1 MKRSYIFIGGF
12 LIFILIITIVG
23 SNIVTGNTSI
33 KKEKD
38 ILSVQSNKEVYFNGY
53 GYSLDNPNVIINPY
67 GNSPLTGIAMFETS
81 DYSEV
86 SISVNGDINY
96 TFGKNKHHII
106 PIYGLYADY
115 DNTIVL
121 RSENKEKVINIKTD
135 KLPDDFGDVLYDGNY
150 SFYNGNYPYASDSNG
165 NVRWYLNK
173 KYYGDITVYK
183 DNIIIGNDSYTED
196 NHSTG
201 IYRMNFLGKVYG
213 EYLLNNVYY
222 GNSIYDDGNIY
233 ALSKNIVM
241 IDSQTGTISNLGKN
255 DNYSYIN
262 VINGNVIVGKED
274 KFYSVKDKKFSEV
287 ESSEKSNIYSF
298 YDGISEYKIVKGVRY
313 GKLTTTN
320 KYDKDISIIKY
331 DKYDGK
337 DINIKMDVNR
347 ISIYNNTGKEVYLI
361 LDKLF
366 DKRIYEIKDIKYINL
381 NGLNGKYT
389 IYYKLNLC
397 YYYFVSYSDYPF
409 SSKTYFYVLNCSY
422 F

>member
-121 RSENKEKVINIKTD
+121 RSEGKEKVINIKTD
-135 KLPDDFGDVLYDGNY
+135 KLPDDFGEVLYDGNY
-150 SFYNGNYPYASDSNG
+150 SFYNGNYPYASDSEG

-173 KYYGDITVYK
+173 KYYGNITVYK
-183 DNIIIGNDSYTED
+183 DNIIIGNDSYTAD

-213 EYLLNNVYY
+213 EYLLSNDYY

-241 IDSQTGTISNLGKN
+241 IDSQTGTINNLGKN

-298 YDGISEYKIVKGVRY
+298 YDGISEYKIVKGVRH

-320 KYDKDISIIKY
+320 RYDKDISIIKY

-366 DKRIYEIKDIKYINL
+366 DKRIYEVKDTKYVNL
-381 NGLNGKYT
+381 NGLKGKYT
-389 IYYKLNLC
+389 IYYRIDGKVYKTD
-397 YYYFVSYSDYPF
+397 YYIEV
-409 SSKTYFYVLNCSY
+409 
-422 F
+422 

>member
-135 KLPDDFGDVLYDGNY
+135 KLPDDFGEVLCDGNY

-201 IYRMNFLGKVYG
+201 IYRMNLLGKVYG

-320 KYDKDISIIKY
+320 RYDKDISIIKY

-366 DKRIYEIKDIKYINL
+366 DKRIYEVKDTKYVNL
-381 NGLNGKYT
+381 NGLKGKYT
-389 IYYKLNLC
+389 IYYRIDGKVYKTD
-397 YYYFVSYSDYPF
+397 YYIEV
-409 SSKTYFYVLNCSY
+409 
-422 F
+422 

>member
-1 MKRSYIFIGGF
+1 
-12 LIFILIITIVG
+12 
-23 SNIVTGNTSI
+23 
-33 KKEKD
+33 
-38 ILSVQSNKEVYFNGY
+38 
-53 GYSLDNPNVIINPY
+53 
-67 GNSPLTGIAMFETS
+67 MFETS

-96 TFGKNKHHII
+96 TFSKNKHHII

-121 RSENKEKVINIKTD
+121 RSEGKEKVINIKTD
-135 KLPDDFGDVLYDGNY
+135 KLPDDFGEVLYDGNY
-150 SFYNGNYPYASDSNG
+150 SFYNGNYPYASDNNG

-173 KYYGDITVYK
+173 KYYGNITVYK

-213 EYLLNNVYY
+213 EYLLSDDYY

-262 VINGNVIVGKED
+262 VIDGNVVVGKED

-287 ESSEKSNIYSF
+287 ESSGKSNIYSF
-298 YDGISEYKIVKGVRY
+298 YDDISEYKIVKGVRY

-320 KYDKDISIIKY
+320 RYDKDISIIKY

-337 DINIKMDVNR
+337 DIKIKMDVNR
-347 ISIYNNTGKEVYLI
+347 ISIYNNTGKDVYLI

-366 DKRIYEIKDIKYINL
+366 DKRIYEVKDTKYVNL
-381 NGLNGKYT
+381 NGLKGKYT
-389 IYYKLNLC
+389 IYYRIDGKVYKTD
-397 YYYFVSYSDYPF
+397 YYIEV
-409 SSKTYFYVLNCSY
+409 
-422 F
+422 

>member
-38 ILSVQSNKEVYFNGY
+38 ILSVQNNKEVYFNGY

-67 GNSPLTGIAMFETS
+67 GNSPLTGIVMFETS

-96 TFGKNKHHII
+96 TFSKNKHHII

-121 RSENKEKVINIKTD
+121 RSESKEKVINIKTD
-135 KLPDDFGDVLYDGNY
+135 KLPDDFGEVLYDGNY
-150 SFYNGNYPYASDSNG
+150 SFYNGNYPYASDSEG

-173 KYYGDITVYK
+173 KYYGNITVYK

-213 EYLLNNVYY
+213 EYLLSGDYY

-241 IDSQTGTISNLGKN
+241 IDSQTGTVSNLGKN
-255 DNYSYIN
+255 DNYSYIT
-262 VINGNVIVGKED
+262 VIYGNVIVGKED

-287 ESSEKSNIYSF
+287 EASGKSNIYSF

-313 GKLTTTN
+313 GKLSTTK

-366 DKRIYEIKDIKYINL
+366 DKRIYEVKDTKYVNL
-381 NGLNGKYT
+381 TGLKGKYT
-389 IYYKLNLC
+389 IYYRIDGKVYKTD
-397 YYYFVSYSDYPF
+397 YYIEV
-409 SSKTYFYVLNCSY
+409 
-422 F
+422 

>member
-135 KLPDDFGDVLYDGNY
+135 KLPDDFGEVLYDGNY
-150 SFYNGNYPYASDSNG
+150 SFYNDNYPYASDSNG

-173 KYYGDITVYK
+173 KYYGNSTVVDEQIALEWARIPHFYSNFYVYK
-183 DNIIIGNDSYTED
+183 YATGFSAASALSQKILTE
-196 NHSTG
+196 
-201 IYRMNFLGKVYG
+201 GKVA
-213 EYLLNNVYY
+213 V
-222 GNSIYDDGNIY
+222 
-233 ALSKNIVM
+233 
-241 IDSQTGTISNLGKN
+241 
-255 DNYSYIN
+255 
-262 VINGNVIVGKED
+262 
-274 KFYSVKDKKFSEV
+274 
-287 ESSEKSNIYSF
+287 
-298 YDGISEYKIVKGVRY
+298 
-313 GKLTTTN
+313 
-320 KYDKDISIIKY
+320 
-331 DKYDGK
+331 DKYIEFLKSG
-337 DINIKMDVNR
+337 
-347 ISIYNNTGKEVYLI
+347 G
-361 LDKLF
+361 
-366 DKRIYEIKDIKYINL
+366 
-381 NGLNGKYT
+381 
-389 IYYKLNLC
+389 
-397 YYYFVSYSDYPF
+397 SDYP
-409 SSKTYFYVLNCSY
+409 LNQLKAAGVDMEKKESVDKALEVFKELVDKLEKEY
-422 F
+422 

>member
-67 GNSPLTGIAMFETS
+67 GNSPLTGIVMFETS

-96 TFGKNKHHII
+96 TFSKNKHHII

-121 RSENKEKVINIKTD
+121 RSEGKEKVINIKTD
-135 KLPDDFGDVLYDGNY
+135 KLPDDFGEVLYDGNY
-150 SFYNGNYPYASDSNG
+150 SFYNGNYPYASDSEG

-173 KYYGDITVYK
+173 KYYGNITVYK

-213 EYLLNNVYY
+213 EYLLSDDYY

-262 VINGNVIVGKED
+262 VIDGNVIVGKED

-287 ESSEKSNIYSF
+287 EASGKSNIYSF

-313 GKLTTTN
+313 GKLSTTK

-366 DKRIYEIKDIKYINL
+366 DKRIYEVKDIKYVNL
-381 NGLNGKYT
+381 TGLKGKYT
-389 IYYKLNLC
+389 IYYRIDGKVYKTD
-397 YYYFVSYSDYPF
+397 YYIEV
-409 SSKTYFYVLNCSY
+409 
-422 F
+422 

>member
-53 GYSLDNPNVIINPY
+53 GYSLDNPNIIINPY
-67 GNSPLTGIAMFETS
+67 GNSPLTGIVMFETS

-96 TFGKNKHHII
+96 TFSKNKHHII

-121 RSENKEKVINIKTD
+121 RSEGKEKVINIKTD
-135 KLPDDFGDVLYDGNY
+135 KLPDDFGEVLCDGNY
-150 SFYNGNYPYASDSNG
+150 SFYNGNYPYASDNNG

-173 KYYGDITVYK
+173 KYYGNITVYK

-213 EYLLNNVYY
+213 EYLLSDDYY

-262 VINGNVIVGKED
+262 VIDGNVIVGKED

-287 ESSEKSNIYSF
+287 EASGKSNIYSF
-298 YDGISEYKIVKGVRY
+298 YDDISEYKIVKGVRY

-320 KYDKDISIIKY
+320 RYDKDISIIKY

-347 ISIYNNTGKEVYLI
+347 ISIYNNSGKEVYLI

-366 DKRIYEIKDIKYINL
+366 DKRIYEVKDTKYVNL
-381 NGLNGKYT
+381 NGLKGKYT
-389 IYYKLNLC
+389 IYYRIDGKVYKTD
-397 YYYFVSYSDYPF
+397 YYIEV
-409 SSKTYFYVLNCSY
+409 
-422 F
+422 

>member
-135 KLPDDFGDVLYDGNY
+135 KLPDDFGEVLCDGNY

-183 DNIIIGNDSYTED
+183 DNVIIGNDSYTED

-201 IYRMNFLGKVYG
+201 IYRMNLLGKVYG
-213 EYLLNNVYY
+213 EYLLSDDYY
-222 GNSIYDDGNIY
+222 GNSIYADGNIY

-287 ESSEKSNIYSF
+287 ESSGKSNIYSF

-320 KYDKDISIIKY
+320 RYDKDISIIKY

-347 ISIYNNTGKEVYLI
+347 ISIYNNSGKEVYLI

-366 DKRIYEIKDIKYINL
+366 DKRIYEVKDTKYVNL
-381 NGLNGKYT
+381 NGLKGKYT
-389 IYYKLNLC
+389 IYYRIDGKVYKTD
-397 YYYFVSYSDYPF
+397 YYIEV
-409 SSKTYFYVLNCSY
+409 
-422 F
+422 

>member
-53 GYSLDNPNVIINPY
+53 GYSLGNPNVIINPY
-67 GNSPLTGIAMFETS
+67 GNSPLTGIVMFETS

-96 TFGKNKHHII
+96 TFSKNKHHII

-115 DNTIVL
+115 DNTIIL
-121 RSENKEKVINIKTD
+121 RSEGKEKVINIKTD
-135 KLPDDFGDVLYDGNY
+135 KLPDDFGEVLYDGNY
-150 SFYNGNYPYASDSNG
+150 SFYNGNYPYASDNNG

-173 KYYGDITVYK
+173 KYYGNITVYK

-201 IYRMNFLGKVYG
+201 IYRMNLLGKVYG
-213 EYLLNNVYY
+213 EYLLSDDYY

-262 VINGNVIVGKED
+262 VIDGNVIVGKED

-287 ESSEKSNIYSF
+287 EASGKSNIYSF
-298 YDGISEYKIVKGVRY
+298 YDDISEYKIVKGVRY

-320 KYDKDISIIKY
+320 RYDKDISIIKY

-366 DKRIYEIKDIKYINL
+366 DKRIYEVKDTKYVNL
-381 NGLNGKYT
+381 NGLKGKYT
-389 IYYKLNLC
+389 IYYRIDGKVYKTD
-397 YYYFVSYSDYPF
+397 YYIEV
-409 SSKTYFYVLNCSY
+409 
-422 F
+422 

>member
-1 MKRSYIFIGGF
+1 MKKSYIFIGIF
-12 LIFILIITIVG
+12 LIFIIIITIVG
-23 SNIVTGNTSI
+23 SIIVTGNI
-33 KKEKD
+33 KVSEDKD
-38 ILSVQSNKEVYFNGY
+38 ILLVQSNKEVYFKPY
-53 GYSLDNPNVIINPY
+53 GYSIDNPNIVVNPY
-67 GNSPLTGIAMFETS
+67 GNSPLTALVMFET
-81 DYSEV
+81 DNYSEV
-86 SISVNGDINY
+86 SIKILSKDGNSDINY
-96 TFGKNKHHII
+96 TFSKNKYHLI

-135 KLPDDFGDVLYDGNY
+135 KLPDDFGEVLYDGNY

-201 IYRMNFLGKVYG
+201 IYRMNLLGKVYG
-213 EYLLNNVYY
+213 EYLLSDDYY
-222 GNSIYDDGNIY
+222 GNSIYVDGNIY

-320 KYDKDISIIKY
+320 RYDKDISIIKY

-347 ISIYNNTGKEVYLI
+347 ISIYNNSGKEVYLI

-366 DKRIYEIKDIKYINL
+366 DKRIYEVKDTKYVNL
-381 NGLNGKYT
+381 NGLKGKYT
-389 IYYKLNLC
+389 IYYRIDGKVYKTD
-397 YYYFVSYSDYPF
+397 YYIEV
-409 SSKTYFYVLNCSY
+409 
-422 F
+422 

>member
-135 KLPDDFGDVLYDGNY
+135 KLPDDFGEVLYDGNY

-222 GNSIYDDGNIY
+222 GNGIYDDGNIY

-287 ESSEKSNIYSF
+287 ESSEKINIYSF

-320 KYDKDISIIKY
+320 RYDKDISIIKY

-366 DKRIYEIKDIKYINL
+366 DKRIYEVKDTKYVNL
-381 NGLNGKYT
+381 NGLKGKYT
-389 IYYKLNLC
+389 IYYRIDGKVYKTD
-397 YYYFVSYSDYPF
+397 YYIEV
-409 SSKTYFYVLNCSY
+409 
-422 F
+422 

>member
-67 GNSPLTGIAMFETS
+67 GNSPLTGIVMFETS

-96 TFGKNKHHII
+96 TFSKNKHHII

-115 DNTIVL
+115 DNTIIL
-121 RSENKEKVINIKTD
+121 RSEGKEKVINIKTD
-135 KLPDDFGDVLYDGNY
+135 KLPDDFGEVLYDGNY
-150 SFYNGNYPYASDSNG
+150 SFYNGNYPYASDNNG

-173 KYYGDITVYK
+173 KYYGNITVYK

-213 EYLLNNVYY
+213 EYLLSDDYY

-262 VINGNVIVGKED
+262 VIDGNVIVGKED

-287 ESSEKSNIYSF
+287 EASGKSNIYSF
-298 YDGISEYKIVKGVRY
+298 YDDISEYKIVKGVRY

-320 KYDKDISIIKY
+320 RYDKDISIIKY

-366 DKRIYEIKDIKYINL
+366 DKRIYEVKDTKYVNL
-381 NGLNGKYT
+381 NGLKGKYT
-389 IYYKLNLC
+389 IYYRIDGKVYKTD
-397 YYYFVSYSDYPF
+397 YYIEV
-409 SSKTYFYVLNCSY
+409 
-422 F
+422 

>member
-173 KYYGDITVYK
+173 KYYGNITVYK

-201 IYRMNFLGKVYG
+201 IYRMNLLGKVYG
-213 EYLLNNVYY
+213 EYLLSDDYY
-222 GNSIYDDGNIY
+222 GNSIYTDGNIY

-262 VINGNVIVGKED
+262 VVNGNVIVGKED

-298 YDGISEYKIVKGVRY
+298 YDGISEYKIVKEVRY

-366 DKRIYEIKDIKYINL
+366 DKRIYEVKDTKYVNL
-381 NGLNGKYT
+381 NGLKGKYT
-389 IYYKLNLC
+389 LYYRIDGKVYKTD
-397 YYYFVSYSDYPF
+397 YYIEV
-409 SSKTYFYVLNCSY
+409 
-422 F
+422 

>member
-53 GYSLDNPNVIINPY
+53 GYSLDNPNIIINPY
-67 GNSPLTGIAMFETS
+67 GNSPLTGIVMFETS

-96 TFGKNKHHII
+96 TFSKNKYHII

-115 DNTIVL
+115 DNTIIL
-121 RSENKEKVINIKTD
+121 RSEGKEKVINIKTD
-135 KLPDDFGDVLYDGNY
+135 KLPDDFGEVLYDGNY
-150 SFYNGNYPYASDSNG
+150 SFYNGNYPYASDNNG

-173 KYYGDITVYK
+173 KYYGNITVYK

-213 EYLLNNVYY
+213 EYLLSDDYY

-262 VINGNVIVGKED
+262 VIDGNVIVGKED

-287 ESSEKSNIYSF
+287 ESSGKSNTYSF
-298 YDGISEYKIVKGVRY
+298 YDDISEYKIVKGVRY

-320 KYDKDISIIKY
+320 RYDKDISIIKY

-337 DINIKMDVNR
+337 DIKIKMDVNR
-347 ISIYNNTGKEVYLI
+347 ISIYNNTGKDVYLI

-366 DKRIYEIKDIKYINL
+366 DKRIYEVKDTKYVNL
-381 NGLNGKYT
+381 NRLKGKYT
-389 IYYKLNLC
+389 IYYRIDGKVYKTD
-397 YYYFVSYSDYPF
+397 YYIEV
-409 SSKTYFYVLNCSY
+409 
-422 F
+422 

>member
-135 KLPDDFGDVLYDGNY
+135 KLPDDFGEVLYDGNY

-173 KYYGDITVYK
+173 KYYGDITIYK

-201 IYRMNFLGKVYG
+201 IYRMNLLGKVYG
-213 EYLLNNVYY
+213 EYLLSDDYY
-222 GNSIYDDGNIY
+222 GNSIYADGNIY

-287 ESSEKSNIYSF
+287 ESSDKSNIYSF
-298 YDGISEYKIVKGVRY
+298 YDVISEYKIVKGVRY

-320 KYDKDISIIKY
+320 RYDKDISIIKY

-366 DKRIYEIKDIKYINL
+366 DKRIYEVKDTKYVNL
-381 NGLNGKYT
+381 NGLKGKYT
-389 IYYKLNLC
+389 IYYRIDGKVYKTD
-397 YYYFVSYSDYPF
+397 YYIEV
-409 SSKTYFYVLNCSY
+409 
-422 F
+422 

>member
-135 KLPDDFGDVLYDGNY
+135 KLPDDFGEVLCDGNY
-150 SFYNGNYPYASDSNG
+150 SFYNGNYPYASDING

-183 DNIIIGNDSYTED
+183 DNITIGNDRYTED

-366 DKRIYEIKDIKYINL
+366 DKRIYEVKDTKYVNL
-381 NGLNGKYT
+381 NGLKGKYT
-389 IYYKLNLC
+389 IYYRIDGKVYKTD
-397 YYYFVSYSDYPF
+397 YYIEV
-409 SSKTYFYVLNCSY
+409 
-422 F
+422 

>member
-67 GNSPLTGIAMFETS
+67 GNSPLTGIVMFETS

-96 TFGKNKHHII
+96 TFSKNKHHII

-121 RSENKEKVINIKTD
+121 RSEGKEKVINIKTD
-135 KLPDDFGDVLYDGNY
+135 KLPDDFGEILYDGNY
-150 SFYNGNYPYASDSNG
+150 SFYNGNYPYASDSEG

-173 KYYGDITVYK
+173 KYYGNITVYK

-201 IYRMNFLGKVYG
+201 IYRMNSLGKVYG
-213 EYLLNNVYY
+213 EYLLSDNYY

-262 VINGNVIVGKED
+262 VIDGNVIVGKED
-274 KFYSVKDKKFSEV
+274 KFYSVSDKKFSEV
-287 ESSEKSNIYSF
+287 EASGKSNTYSF
-298 YDGISEYKIVKGVRY
+298 YDGISEYKLVKGVRY
-313 GKLTTTN
+313 GKLSTTN
-320 KYDKDISIIKY
+320 RYDKDISIIKY

-347 ISIYNNTGKEVYLI
+347 ISIYNNTGKDVYLI

-366 DKRIYEIKDIKYINL
+366 DKRIYEVKDTKYVNL
-381 NGLNGKYT
+381 TGLKGKYT
-389 IYYKLNLC
+389 IYYRIDGKVYKTD
-397 YYYFVSYSDYPF
+397 YYIEV
-409 SSKTYFYVLNCSY
+409 
-422 F
+422 

>member
-135 KLPDDFGDVLYDGNY
+135 KLPDDFGEVLCDGNY

-173 KYYGDITVYK
+173 KYCGDITVYK

-287 ESSEKSNIYSF
+287 ESSEKINIYSF

-320 KYDKDISIIKY
+320 RYDKDISIIKY

-366 DKRIYEIKDIKYINL
+366 DKRIYEVKDTKYVNL
-381 NGLNGKYT
+381 NGLKGKYT
-389 IYYKLNLC
+389 IYYRIDGKVYKTD
-397 YYYFVSYSDYPF
+397 YYIEV
-409 SSKTYFYVLNCSY
+409 
-422 F
+422 

>member
-67 GNSPLTGIAMFETS
+67 GNSPLTGIVMFETS

-96 TFGKNKHHII
+96 TFSKNKHHII

-121 RSENKEKVINIKTD
+121 RSEGKEKVINIKTD
-135 KLPDDFGDVLYDGNY
+135 KLPDDFGEVLYDGNY
-150 SFYNGNYPYASDSNG
+150 SFYNGNYPYASDNNG

-173 KYYGDITVYK
+173 KYYGNITVYK

-213 EYLLNNVYY
+213 EYLLSDDYY

-262 VINGNVIVGKED
+262 VIDGNVVVGKED

-298 YDGISEYKIVKGVRY
+298 YDVISEYKIVKGVRY

-366 DKRIYEIKDIKYINL
+366 DKRIYEVKDTKYVNL
-381 NGLNGKYT
+381 NGLKGKYT
-389 IYYKLNLC
+389 IYYRIDGKVYKTD
-397 YYYFVSYSDYPF
+397 YYIEV
-409 SSKTYFYVLNCSY
+409 
-422 F
+422 

>member
-67 GNSPLTGIAMFETS
+67 GNSPLTGIVMFETS

-96 TFGKNKHHII
+96 TFSKNKHHII

-121 RSENKEKVINIKTD
+121 RSEGKEKVINIKTD
-135 KLPDDFGDVLYDGNY
+135 KLPDDFGEVLYDGNY
-150 SFYNGNYPYASDSNG
+150 SFYNGNYPYASDNNG

-173 KYYGDITVYK
+173 KYYGNITVYK

-213 EYLLNNVYY
+213 EYLLSDDYY

-262 VINGNVIVGKED
+262 VIDGNVVVGKED

-287 ESSEKSNIYSF
+287 ESSGKSNIYSF
-298 YDGISEYKIVKGVRY
+298 YDDISEYKIVKGVRY

-320 KYDKDISIIKY
+320 RYDKDISIIKY

-337 DINIKMDVNR
+337 DIKIKMDVNR
-347 ISIYNNTGKEVYLI
+347 ISIYNNTGKDVYLI

-366 DKRIYEIKDIKYINL
+366 DKRIYEVKDTKYVNL
-381 NGLNGKYT
+381 NGLKGKYT
-389 IYYKLNLC
+389 IYYRIDGKVYKTD
-397 YYYFVSYSDYPF
+397 YYIEV
-409 SSKTYFYVLNCSY
+409 
-422 F
+422 

>member
-135 KLPDDFGDVLYDGNY
+135 KLPDDFGEVLCDGNY

-213 EYLLNNVYY
+213 EYLLSDDYY
-222 GNSIYDDGNIY
+222 GNSIYADGNIY

-313 GKLTTTN
+313 GKLTTTSR
-320 KYDKDISIIKY
+320 YDKDISIIKY

-366 DKRIYEIKDIKYINL
+366 DKRIYEVKDTKYVNL
-381 NGLNGKYT
+381 NGLKGKYT
-389 IYYKLNLC
+389 IYYRIDGKVYKTD
-397 YYYFVSYSDYPF
+397 YYIEV
-409 SSKTYFYVLNCSY
+409 
-422 F
+422 

>member
-53 GYSLDNPNVIINPY
+53 GYSLDNPNIIINPY
-67 GNSPLTGIAMFETS
+67 GNSPFTGIVMFETS

-96 TFGKNKHHII
+96 TFSKNKHHII

-121 RSENKEKVINIKTD
+121 KSEGKEKVINIKTD
-135 KLPDDFGDVLYDGNY
+135 KLPDDFGEVLYDGNY

-173 KYYGDITVYK
+173 KYYGNITVYK

-213 EYLLNNVYY
+213 EYLLSDDYY

-262 VINGNVIVGKED
+262 VIDGNVIVGKED

-287 ESSEKSNIYSF
+287 ESSGKSNIYSF
-298 YDGISEYKIVKGVRY
+298 YDDISEYKIVKGVRY

-320 KYDKDISIIKY
+320 RYDKDISIIKY

-337 DINIKMDVNR
+337 DIKIKMDVNR

-366 DKRIYEIKDIKYINL
+366 DKRIYEVKDTKYVNL
-381 NGLNGKYT
+381 NGLKGKYT
-389 IYYKLNLC
+389 IYYRIDGKVYKTD
-397 YYYFVSYSDYPF
+397 YYIEV
-409 SSKTYFYVLNCSY
+409 
-422 F
+422 

>member
-67 GNSPLTGIAMFETS
+67 GNSPLTGIVMFETS

-86 SISVNGDINY
+86 SISINGDINY
-96 TFGKNKHHII
+96 TFSKNKHHII

-121 RSENKEKVINIKTD
+121 RSEGKEKVINIKTD
-135 KLPDDFGDVLYDGNY
+135 KLPDDFGEVLYDGNY
-150 SFYNGNYPYASDSNG
+150 SFYNGNYPYASDNNG

-173 KYYGDITVYK
+173 KYYGNITVYK

-213 EYLLNNVYY
+213 EYLLSDDYY

-262 VINGNVIVGKED
+262 VIDGNVIVGKED
-274 KFYSVKDKKFSEV
+274 KFYSVKDKKLSEV
-287 ESSEKSNIYSF
+287 ESSGKSNIYSF
-298 YDGISEYKIVKGVRY
+298 YDDISEYKIVKGVRY

-320 KYDKDISIIKY
+320 RYDKDISIIKY

-337 DINIKMDVNR
+337 DINMKMDVNR
-347 ISIYNNTGKEVYLI
+347 ISIYNNTGKDVYLI

-366 DKRIYEIKDIKYINL
+366 DKRIYEVKDTKYVNL
-381 NGLNGKYT
+381 NGLKGKYT
-389 IYYKLNLC
+389 IYYRIDGKVYKTD
-397 YYYFVSYSDYPF
+397 YYIEV
-409 SSKTYFYVLNCSY
+409 
-422 F
+422 

>member
-96 TFGKNKHHII
+96 TFSKNKHHII

-121 RSENKEKVINIKTD
+121 RSEGKEKVINIKTD
-135 KLPDDFGDVLYDGNY
+135 KLPDDFGDILYDGNY

-201 IYRMNFLGKVYG
+201 IYRMNLLGKVYG
-213 EYLLNNVYY
+213 EYLLSDDYY
-222 GNSIYDDGNIY
+222 GNSIYADGNIY

-255 DNYSYIN
+255 DNYSYIS
-262 VINGNVIVGKED
+262 VIDGNVIVGKED

-313 GKLTTTN
+313 GKLSTTN

-347 ISIYNNTGKEVYLI
+347 ISIYNNTGKEVYFI

-366 DKRIYEIKDIKYINL
+366 DKRIYEIKDTKYVNL
-381 NGLNGKYT
+381 NGLKGKYT
-389 IYYKLNLC
+389 IYYRIDGKVYKTD
-397 YYYFVSYSDYPF
+397 YYIEV
-409 SSKTYFYVLNCSY
+409 
-422 F
+422 

>member
-135 KLPDDFGDVLYDGNY
+135 KLPDDFGEVLCDGNY
-150 SFYNGNYPYASDSNG
+150 SFYNGNYPYASDING

-255 DNYSYIN
+255 DNYSYIKM
-262 VINGNVIVGKED
+262 INGKVIVGKED

-366 DKRIYEIKDIKYINL
+366 DKRIYEVKDTKYVNL
-381 NGLNGKYT
+381 NGLKGKYT
-389 IYYKLNLC
+389 IYYRIDGKVYKTD
-397 YYYFVSYSDYPF
+397 YYIEV
-409 SSKTYFYVLNCSY
+409 
-422 F
+422 

>member
-96 TFGKNKHHII
+96 TFSKNKHHII

-121 RSENKEKVINIKTD
+121 RSEGKEKVINIKTD
-135 KLPDDFGDVLYDGNY
+135 KLPDDFGDILYDGNY

-201 IYRMNFLGKVYG
+201 IYRMNLLGKVYG
-213 EYLLNNVYY
+213 EYLLSDDYY
-222 GNSIYDDGNIY
+222 GNSIYADGNIY

-255 DNYSYIN
+255 DNYSYIS
-262 VINGNVIVGKED
+262 VIDGNVIVGKED

-313 GKLTTTN
+313 GKLSTTN

-347 ISIYNNTGKEVYLI
+347 ISIYNNTGKDVYFI

-366 DKRIYEIKDIKYINL
+366 DKRIYEIKDTKYVNL
-381 NGLNGKYT
+381 NGLKGKYT
-389 IYYKLNLC
+389 IYYRIDGKVYKTD
-397 YYYFVSYSDYPF
+397 YYIEV
-409 SSKTYFYVLNCSY
+409 
-422 F
+422 

>member
-67 GNSPLTGIAMFETS
+67 GNSPLTGIVMFETS

-96 TFGKNKHHII
+96 TFSKNKHHII

-121 RSENKEKVINIKTD
+121 RSEGKEKVINIKTD
-135 KLPDDFGDVLYDGNY
+135 KLPDDFGEVLYDCNY
-150 SFYNGNYPYASDSNG
+150 SFYNGNYSYASDSEG

-173 KYYGDITVYK
+173 KYYGNITIYK

-213 EYLLNNVYY
+213 EYLLSDDYY

-241 IDSQTGTISNLGKN
+241 IDSQTGIISNLGKN

-262 VINGNVIVGKED
+262 VIDGNVIVGKED

-287 ESSEKSNIYSF
+287 EASGKSNIYSF

-313 GKLTTTN
+313 GKLSTTK

-347 ISIYNNTGKEVYLI
+347 ISIYNNTGKDVYLI

-366 DKRIYEIKDIKYINL
+366 DKRIYEVKDTKYVNL
-381 NGLNGKYT
+381 TGLKGKYT
-389 IYYKLNLC
+389 IYYRIDGKVYKTD
-397 YYYFVSYSDYPF
+397 YYIEV
-409 SSKTYFYVLNCSY
+409 
-422 F
+422 

>member
-53 GYSLDNPNVIINPY
+53 GYSLDNPNIIINPY
-67 GNSPLTGIAMFETS
+67 GNSPLTGIVMFETS

-96 TFGKNKHHII
+96 TFSKNKHHII

-121 RSENKEKVINIKTD
+121 RSEGKEKVINIKTD
-135 KLPDDFGDVLYDGNY
+135 KLPDDFGEVLCDGNY

-213 EYLLNNVYY
+213 EYLLSDDYY

-347 ISIYNNTGKEVYLI
+347 ISIYNNTGKDVYLI

-366 DKRIYEIKDIKYINL
+366 DKRIYEVKDTKYVNL
-381 NGLNGKYT
+381 NGLKGKYT
-389 IYYKLNLC
+389 IYYRIDGKVYKTD
-397 YYYFVSYSDYPF
+397 YYIEV
-409 SSKTYFYVLNCSY
+409 
-422 F
+422 

>member
-67 GNSPLTGIAMFETS
+67 GNSPLTGIVMFETS

-96 TFGKNKHHII
+96 TFSKNKHHII

-115 DNTIVL
+115 DNTIIL
-121 RSENKEKVINIKTD
+121 RSEGKEKVINIKTD
-135 KLPDDFGDVLYDGNY
+135 KLPDDFGEVLYDGNY
-150 SFYNGNYPYASDSNG
+150 SFYNGNYPYASDNNG

-173 KYYGDITVYK
+173 KYYGNITVYK

-213 EYLLNNVYY
+213 EYLLSDDYY

-262 VINGNVIVGKED
+262 VIDGNVIVGKED

-287 ESSEKSNIYSF
+287 EASGKSNIYSF
-298 YDGISEYKIVKGVRY
+298 YDDISEYKIVKGVRY

-320 KYDKDISIIKY
+320 RYDKDISIIKY

-366 DKRIYEIKDIKYINL
+366 DKRIYEVKDTKYVNL
-381 NGLNGKYT
+381 NRLKGKYT
-389 IYYKLNLC
+389 IYYRIDGKVYKTD
-397 YYYFVSYSDYPF
+397 YYIEV
-409 SSKTYFYVLNCSY
+409 
-422 F
+422 

>member
-135 KLPDDFGDVLYDGNY
+135 KLPDDFGEVLYDGNY

-213 EYLLNNVYY
+213 EYLLSDDYY

-241 IDSQTGTISNLGKN
+241 IDSQTGTISNLCKN

-320 KYDKDISIIKY
+320 KYYKDISIIKY

-366 DKRIYEIKDIKYINL
+366 DKRIYEVKDTKYVNL
-381 NGLNGKYT
+381 NGLKGKYT
-389 IYYKLNLC
+389 IYYRIDGKVYKTD
-397 YYYFVSYSDYPF
+397 YYIEV
-409 SSKTYFYVLNCSY
+409 
-422 F
+422 

>member
-23 SNIVTGNTSI
+23 SNIVTGNISI

-38 ILSVQSNKEVYFNGY
+38 VLSVQSNKEVYFNGY

-67 GNSPLTGIAMFETS
+67 SNSPLTGIAMFETS

-121 RSENKEKVINIKTD
+121 RSEGKEKVINIKTD
-135 KLPDDFGDVLYDGNY
+135 KLPDDFGEVLYDGNY
-150 SFYNGNYPYASDSNG
+150 SFYNGNYPYASDSEG

-173 KYYGDITVYK
+173 KYYGNITVYK
-183 DNIIIGNDSYTED
+183 DNIIIGNDSYTAD

-213 EYLLNNVYY
+213 EYLLSNDYY
-222 GNSIYDDGNIY
+222 GNSIYDEGNIY

-241 IDSQTGTISNLGKN
+241 IDCQTGTISNLGEN

-262 VINGNVIVGKED
+262 VIDGNVVVGKED
-274 KFYSVKDKKFSEV
+274 KFYSVKDKKISEV
-287 ESSEKSNIYSF
+287 VASGKSNIYSF
-298 YDGISEYKIVKGVRY
+298 YDGISEYKIIKGVRY
-313 GKLTTTN
+313 GKLNTTN

-347 ISIYNNTGKEVYLI
+347 ISIYNNTGKDVYLI

-366 DKRIYEIKDIKYINL
+366 DKRIYEVKDTKYVNL
-381 NGLNGKYT
+381 NGLKGKYT
-389 IYYKLNLC
+389 IYYRIDGKVYKTD
-397 YYYFVSYSDYPF
+397 YYIEV
-409 SSKTYFYVLNCSY
+409 
-422 F
+422 

>member
-67 GNSPLTGIAMFETS
+67 GNSPLTGIVMFETS

-86 SISVNGDINY
+86 SISINGDINY
-96 TFGKNKHHII
+96 TFSKNKHHII

-121 RSENKEKVINIKTD
+121 KSEGKEKVINIKTD
-135 KLPDDFGDVLYDGNY
+135 KLPDDFGEVLYDGNY
-150 SFYNGNYPYASDSNG
+150 SFYNGNYPYASDNNG

-173 KYYGDITVYK
+173 KYYGNITVYK

-213 EYLLNNVYY
+213 EYLLSDDYY

-262 VINGNVIVGKED
+262 VIDGNVIVGKED

-287 ESSEKSNIYSF
+287 EASGKSNTYSF
-298 YDGISEYKIVKGVRY
+298 YDDISEYKIVKGVRY

-347 ISIYNNTGKEVYLI
+347 ISIYNNTGKEFYLI

-366 DKRIYEIKDIKYINL
+366 DKRIYEVKDTKYVNL
-381 NGLNGKYT
+381 NGLKGKYT
-389 IYYKLNLC
+389 IYYRIDGKVYKTD
-397 YYYFVSYSDYPF
+397 YYIEV
-409 SSKTYFYVLNCSY
+409 
-422 F
+422 

>member
-53 GYSLDNPNVIINPY
+53 GYSLDNPNIIINPY
-67 GNSPLTGIAMFETS
+67 GNSPLTGIVMFETS

-96 TFGKNKHHII
+96 TFSKNKHHII

-121 RSENKEKVINIKTD
+121 RSEGKEKVINIKTD
-135 KLPDDFGDVLYDGNY
+135 KLPDDFGDILYDGNY

-165 NVRWYLNK
+165 NVRWYLNR
-173 KYYGDITVYK
+173 KYYGNITVYK

-213 EYLLNNVYY
+213 EYLLSDDYY

-262 VINGNVIVGKED
+262 VIDGNVIVGKED

-287 ESSEKSNIYSF
+287 EASGKSNIYSF
-298 YDGISEYKIVKGVRY
+298 YDDISEYKIVKGVRY

-320 KYDKDISIIKY
+320 RYDKDISIIKY

-366 DKRIYEIKDIKYINL
+366 DKRIYEVKDTKYVNL
-381 NGLNGKYT
+381 NGLKGKYT
-389 IYYKLNLC
+389 IYYRIDGKVYKTD
-397 YYYFVSYSDYPF
+397 YYIEV
-409 SSKTYFYVLNCSY
+409 
-422 F
+422 

>member
-53 GYSLDNPNVIINPY
+53 GYSLDNPNIIINPY
-67 GNSPLTGIAMFETS
+67 GNSPLTGIVMFETS

-96 TFGKNKHHII
+96 TFSRNKHHII

-121 RSENKEKVINIKTD
+121 RSEGKEKVINIKTD
-135 KLPDDFGDVLYDGNY
+135 KLPDDFGEVLCDGNY
-150 SFYNGNYPYASDSNG
+150 SFYNGNYPYASDNNG

-173 KYYGDITVYK
+173 KYYGNITVYK

-213 EYLLNNVYY
+213 EYLLSDDYY

-262 VINGNVIVGKED
+262 VIDGNVIVGKED

-287 ESSEKSNIYSF
+287 EASGKSNIYSF
-298 YDGISEYKIVKGVRY
+298 YDDISEYKIVKGVRY

-320 KYDKDISIIKY
+320 RYDKDISIIRY

-366 DKRIYEIKDIKYINL
+366 DKRIYEVKDTKYVNL
-381 NGLNGKYT
+381 NGLKGKYT
-389 IYYKLNLC
+389 IYYRIDGKVYKTD
-397 YYYFVSYSDYPF
+397 YYIEV
-409 SSKTYFYVLNCSY
+409 
-422 F
+422 

>member
-53 GYSLDNPNVIINPY
+53 GYSLDNPNVVINPY
-67 GNSPLTGIAMFETS
+67 GNSPLTGIVMFETS

-96 TFGKNKHHII
+96 TFSKNKHHII

-121 RSENKEKVINIKTD
+121 RSEGKEKVINIKTD
-135 KLPDDFGDVLYDGNY
+135 KLPDDFGEVLCDGNY
-150 SFYNGNYPYASDSNG
+150 SFYNGNYPYASDNNG

-173 KYYGDITVYK
+173 KYYGNITVYK

-213 EYLLNNVYY
+213 EYLLSDDYY

-262 VINGNVIVGKED
+262 VIDGNVIVGKED

-287 ESSEKSNIYSF
+287 EASGKSNIYSF
-298 YDGISEYKIVKGVRY
+298 YDDISEYKIVKGVRY

-320 KYDKDISIIKY
+320 RYDKDISIIKY

-347 ISIYNNTGKEVYLI
+347 ISIYNNTGKDVYLI

-366 DKRIYEIKDIKYINL
+366 DKRIYEVKDTKYVNL
-381 NGLNGKYT
+381 NGLKGKYT
-389 IYYKLNLC
+389 IYYRIDGKVYKTD
-397 YYYFVSYSDYPF
+397 YYIEV
-409 SSKTYFYVLNCSY
+409 
-422 F
+422 